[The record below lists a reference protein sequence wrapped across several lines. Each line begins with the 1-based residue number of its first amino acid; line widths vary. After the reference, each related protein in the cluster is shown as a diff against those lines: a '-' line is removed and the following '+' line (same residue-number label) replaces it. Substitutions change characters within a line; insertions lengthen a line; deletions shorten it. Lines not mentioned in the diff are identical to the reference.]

1 MSGARPLTRRA
12 LGALLGTAAVAS
24 AQAPAAMQAKPG
36 GERSEAEAAMQR
48 NSEALAKVDVPR
60 DTEPAFKF
68 QA

>member
-12 LGALLGTAAVAS
+12 LGALLGTAVAS
-24 AQAPAAMQAKPG
+24 GQAPAAMQAKPA
-36 GERSEAEAAMQR
+36 GENSEAETAMQR